1 MQRRSTHTVAPDM
14 PLARLLSRSHLMVA
28 VAYVA
33 GYVLLDWISFVH
45 PFASFGITPW
55 NPQTG
60 LSFALVLLFGLEF
73 VPWLFVAPFLADL
86 VVRQMPL
93 PLVTEFF
100 MVLTSGA
107 GYGSAAALLMSAR
120 IGFDVRLS
128 SKRSLLLLMAFAL
141 ASTAL
146 VALAHF
152 LVLLSSGVVAAADFL
167 PVALRAFVGDMIGV
181 MVFTPFLLILIT
193 RRRFPR
199 PSWEMALLAGLI
211 IAAIWGVFAVAVSL
225 RLQFFYLLFIP
236 IVWTAV
242 RFGLEGVSTMLVVTQ
257 IGLIAAIQI
266 SGQSAMD
273 VVSYQAL
280 MVVLAV
286 TGLAIGILVNE
297 QQRAEQ
303 QLRLQQDALNRAS
316 RLGTM
321 GEFAAAVAHEINQPL
336 TAIANFTRLAKSVAE
351 SQPSNTAAIVEA
363 TSGAIEQVDRA
374 ASVVRGLRDFI
385 RLGRSQVGTVAVARL
400 VNETHSFC
408 RAELDRYGIE
418 FETRLERDLPR
429 VKVDPLQIEQV
440 LVNLVRN
447 STEALGQAGRHDGR
461 VRIEAARDH
470 GGRVLIRVVD
480 NGPGLDPDLAEAPI
494 GPFATTKGDGLGLG
508 LSLSRSIIEAHGG
521 RLKIDSG
528 PGGVAASFT
537 LPAAEDAEVA
547 S

>member
-1 MQRRSTHTVAPDM
+1 MQGRSTQTVGPDM
-14 PLARLLSRSHLMVA
+14 PLARLLSRSHLTVA
-28 VAYVA
+28 VTYVA

-45 PFASFGITPW
+45 PFGPFGITPW

-60 LSFALVLLFGLEF
+60 LSFTLVLLFGLEF

-86 VVRQMPL
+86 IVRQLPL
-93 PLVTEFF
+93 PVVTEFF

-107 GYGSAAALLMSAR
+107 GYGSASGLLMSAR
-120 IGFDVRLS
+120 VGFDVRLS
-128 SKRSLLLLMAFAL
+128 TKRSLLLLMAFTL
-141 ASTAL
+141 ASAAL
-146 VALAHF
+146 VALVRF
-152 LVLLSSGVVAAADFL
+152 LVLRTSGIVSSGDFFQ
-167 PVALRAFVGDMIGV
+167 VALRAFVGDMIGV
-181 MVFTPFLLILIT
+181 MIFTPFLLILIT
-193 RRRFPR
+193 RSRFPR
-199 PSWEMALLAGLI
+199 FSWEVVLLAALI
-211 IAAIWGVFAVAVSL
+211 IAAIAGVFAVAVSF

-242 RFGLEGVSTMLVVTQ
+242 RFGLEGVSSMLVVAQ

-266 SGQSAMD
+266 SGQSAID
-273 VVSYQAL
+273 IVSYQAL

-286 TGLAIGILVNE
+286 TGLAIGVLVNE
-297 QQRAEQ
+297 QQRTQQ

-336 TAIANFTRLAKSVAE
+336 TAIANFTRLAKSAAE
-351 SQPSNTAAIVEA
+351 AQPPNAAAIVEA
-363 TSGAIEQVDRA
+363 TSSAIEQVDRA

-385 RLGRSQVGTVAVARL
+385 RLGRSQIEPVTVARL
-400 VNETHSFC
+400 ASETQSFC
-408 RAELDRYGIE
+408 RADLDRFGIE
-418 FETRLERDLPR
+418 LETRLERDLPR
-429 VKVDPLQIEQV
+429 VKADPLQIEQV

-447 STEALGQAGRHDGR
+447 SAEALAQAGRQDGH
-461 VRIEAARDH
+461 VRIEAARET

-494 GPFATTKGDGLGLG
+494 VPFTSTKGDGLGLG

-528 PGGVAASFT
+528 PGGVVASFS
-537 LPAAEDAEVA
+537 LPAVESAEAV